1 MTDYNNALSSRFID
15 MLVEIYDASYD
26 ELFSFNY
33 QNYLEYLRDILK
45 DYKSIEEYKI
55 SLIEQGLENDN
66 INYDFEEEAN
76 SLKHIMRGR

>member
-1 MTDYNNALSSRFID
+1 